1 VLIEAMTAKTSK
13 SFLSTIA
20 QGLATLLIAILFFSL
35 GLWQLDRAKALK
47 ESLVTATQVDT
58 NIVPL
63 TSIATARQPLQPEAF
78 NRMVQISGN
87 YVATYRAPN
96 QVNGDGQVS
105 DWEVGLLQV
114 GTNQGIL
121 VVKGLWSERLLN
133 PDISMAMVIDIKG
146 QLLASQSEDRFINGD
161 GAISRL
167 DSSVIVGLTDLDLF
181 DGYVMAKSESN
192 NGVELAR
199 QRLSPEKL
207 TSKIPG
213 YYWQHISYVVIWW
226 LMAAVV
232 LYLPFYRRRV
242 KP

>member
-1 VLIEAMTAKTSK
+1 M
-13 SFLSTIA
+13 
-20 QGLATLLIAILFFSL
+20 
-35 GLWQLDRAKALK
+35 
-47 ESLVTATQVDT
+47 
-58 NIVPL
+58 N
-63 TSIATARQPLQPEAF
+63 
-78 NRMVQISGN
+78 
-87 YVATYRAPN
+87 
-96 QVNGDGQVS
+96 
-105 DWEVGLLQV
+105 DWEVGLLQI

-133 PDISMAMVIDIKG
+133 PDISQAMVIDIQG
-146 QLLASQSEDRFINGD
+146 QLRASQSEDRSINGD

-167 DSSVIVGLTDLDLF
+167 DSSVIVGFTDLDLF
-181 DGYVMAKSESN
+181 DGYVMATSESH
-192 NGVELAR
+192 NGSQLLR

-207 TSKIPG
+207 SSRIPG

>member
-1 VLIEAMTAKTSK
+1 MTAQTSN
-13 SFLSTIA
+13 SFLSKVGQVVA
-20 QGLATLLIAILFFSL
+20 VLLIFSLFFAL

-47 ESLVTATQVDT
+47 QSLVTATAVDT

-63 TSIATARQPLQPEAF
+63 TSIATARQPLSPETM
-78 NRMVQISGN
+78 NRTVQISGN

-96 QVNGDGQVS
+96 QADGDEQVS

-146 QLLASQSEDRFINGD
+146 QLRASQSEDHAVNGD

-181 DGYVMAKSESN
+181 DGYVLASSESR
-192 NGVELAR
+192 NGSEFTR
-199 QRLSPEKL
+199 QRLTPEKL
-207 TSKIPG
+207 SSRVSG

>member
-1 VLIEAMTAKTSK
+1 MTAQTSN
-13 SFLSTIA
+13 SFLSKVGQVVA
-20 QGLATLLIAILFFSL
+20 VLLIVSLFFAL

-47 ESLVTATQVDT
+47 QSLVTATAVDT

-63 TSIATARQPLQPEAF
+63 TSIATARQPLSPEAM
-78 NRMVQISGN
+78 NRTVQISGN
-87 YVATYRAPN
+87 YVTTYRAPN
-96 QVNGDGQVS
+96 QADGDGKVS

-146 QLLASQSEDRFINGD
+146 QLRASQTEDRFINGD

-181 DGYVMAKSESN
+181 DGYVMASSESRN
-192 NGVELAR
+192 DSEFTR

>member
-1 VLIEAMTAKTSK
+1 VLIEAMTAQTSN
-13 SFLSTIA
+13 SFLSKVA
-20 QGLATLLIAILFFSL
+20 QVLAVLLIVSTFFSL
-35 GLWQLDRAKALK
+35 GLWQLDRAGALK

-58 NIVPL
+58 KIVPL
-63 TSIATARQPLQPEAF
+63 TSIATARQPLPPDAM
-78 NRMVQISGN
+78 NRMVQVSGH
-87 YVATYRAPN
+87 YVAGFRAPN
-96 QVNGDGQVS
+96 QADGDGKVS

-114 GTNQGIL
+114 GVNQGIL

-133 PDISMAMVIDIKG
+133 PDISMAMVIDIQG
-146 QLLASQSEDRFINGD
+146 QLRPSQSDDHSLNGD

-181 DGYVMAKSESN
+181 DGYVLAKSESHE
-192 NGVELAR
+192 GSQLIRA
-199 QRLSPEKL
+199 RLSPEKL
-207 TSKIPG
+207 SSRIPG

-226 LMAAVV
+226 LMAGVV

>member
-1 VLIEAMTAKTSK
+1 MTAQTSN
-13 SFLSTIA
+13 SLLSKIA
-20 QGLATLLIAILFFSL
+20 QGLAVLLVVVIFFAL

-96 QVNGDGQVS
+96 QADGDGKVS

-133 PDISMAMVIDIKG
+133 PDVSMAMVIDIKG
-146 QLLASQSEDRFINGD
+146 QLRASQSEDHSINGD

-181 DGYVMAKSESN
+181 DGYVMATSESR
-192 NGVELAR
+192 NGSQFSR
-199 QRLSPEKL
+199 QRLTPEKL

>member
-1 VLIEAMTAKTSK
+1 MTAQTSN
-13 SFLSTIA
+13 SLLSKIA
-20 QGLATLLIAILFFSL
+20 QGLAVLLVVVIFFAL

-47 ESLVTATQVDT
+47 ESLITATQVDT

-96 QVNGDGQVS
+96 QSDGGGQVS

-133 PDISMAMVIDIKG
+133 PDVSMAMVIDIKG
-146 QLLASQSEDRFINGD
+146 QLRASQSEDHSINGD

-181 DGYVMAKSESN
+181 DGYVIATSESR
-192 NGVELAR
+192 NGAEFTR
-199 QRLSPEKL
+199 QRLTPEKL

>member
-1 VLIEAMTAKTSK
+1 MTAQTSN
-13 SFLSTIA
+13 SLLSKIA
-20 QGLATLLIAILFFSL
+20 QGLAILLVVVIFFAL

-63 TSIATARQPLQPEAF
+63 TSIATARQPLQTEAF
-78 NRMVQISGN
+78 NRMLQISGN

-96 QVNGDGQVS
+96 QADGDGQVS

-133 PDISMAMVIDIKG
+133 PEVSMAMVIDIKG
-146 QLLASQSEDRFINGD
+146 QLIASQSEDRSLNGD
-161 GAISRL
+161 GVISRL
-167 DSSVIVGLTDLDLF
+167 DSSVIVGLTDVDLF
-181 DGYVMAKSESN
+181 DGYVMASTESLNGSELS
-192 NGVELAR
+192 R

-207 TSKIPG
+207 TSRVSG

>member
-1 VLIEAMTAKTSK
+1 MTAQTSN
-13 SFLSTIA
+13 SLLSKIS
-20 QGLATLLIAILFFSL
+20 QGLAVLLVVVLFFAL

-47 ESLVTATQVDT
+47 ESLVTATQVDR

-63 TSIATARQPLQPEAF
+63 TSIAAARQPLGPEAF
-78 NRMVQISGN
+78 NRMVQVSGR
-87 YVATYRAPN
+87 YVKTLRAPN
-96 QVNGDGQVS
+96 QSDGKKIRS

-121 VVKGLWSERLLN
+121 VVKGLWSERGLN
-133 PDISMAMVIDIKG
+133 PDMAMVIDIKG
-146 QLLASQSEDRFINGD
+146 QLRASQSEDRAVNGD

-181 DGYVMAKSESN
+181 DGYVMASSESR
-192 NGVELAR
+192 NGAELSR

-207 TSKIPG
+207 TSRVSG

>member
-1 VLIEAMTAKTSK
+1 M
-13 SFLSTIA
+13 
-20 QGLATLLIAILFFSL
+20 
-35 GLWQLDRAKALK
+35 
-47 ESLVTATQVDT
+47 
-58 NIVPL
+58 N
-63 TSIATARQPLQPEAF
+63 
-78 NRMVQISGN
+78 
-87 YVATYRAPN
+87 
-96 QVNGDGQVS
+96 
-105 DWEVGLLQV
+105 DWEVGLLQI

-133 PDISMAMVIDIKG
+133 PDISQAMVIDIQG
-146 QLLASQSEDRFINGD
+146 QLRASQSEDRSINGD

-181 DGYVMAKSESN
+181 DGYVMATSESH
-192 NGVELAR
+192 NGSQLLR

-207 TSKIPG
+207 SSRIPG

>member
-1 VLIEAMTAKTSK
+1 MTAQTSN
-13 SFLSTIA
+13 SFLSKVGQVVA
-20 QGLATLLIAILFFSL
+20 VLLVVSIFFAL

-47 ESLVTATQVDT
+47 QSLATASAVDT

-63 TSIATARQPLQPEAF
+63 TSIATARQPLSPEAM
-78 NRMVQISGN
+78 NRTVQISGN

-96 QVNGDGQVS
+96 QADGDEQVS

-146 QLLASQSEDRFINGD
+146 QLRASQSEDHAVNGD

-181 DGYVMAKSESN
+181 DGYVLASSESR
-192 NGVELAR
+192 NGSEFTR
-199 QRLSPEKL
+199 QRLTPEKL
-207 TSKIPG
+207 NSRIPG

>member
-1 VLIEAMTAKTSK
+1 MTAQTSN
-13 SFLSTIA
+13 SFLSKVGQVVA
-20 QGLATLLIAILFFSL
+20 VLLIVSIFFAL

-47 ESLVTATQVDT
+47 ESLVAATAVDT

-63 TSIATARQPLQPEAF
+63 ISIATARQPLSPEAM
-78 NRMVQISGN
+78 NRTVQISGN

-96 QVNGDGQVS
+96 QADGDEQVS

-146 QLLASQSEDRFINGD
+146 QLRASQSEDHAVNGD

-181 DGYVMAKSESN
+181 DGYVLAKSESR
-192 NGVELAR
+192 NGSEFTR
-199 QRLSPEKL
+199 QRLTPEKL
-207 TSKIPG
+207 NSRIPG

>member
-1 VLIEAMTAKTSK
+1 MTAPTSN
-13 SFLSTIA
+13 SFFSKIA
-20 QGLATLLIAILFFSL
+20 QGLAVLLIAVIFFAL
-35 GLWQLDRAKALK
+35 GFWQLDRATELK

-58 NIVPL
+58 NVVPL
-63 TSIATARQPLQPEAF
+63 TTIATARQPLAAEAF
-78 NRMVQISGN
+78 NQMVEVSGH
-87 YVATYRAPN
+87 YVASFRAPN
-96 QVNGDGQVS
+96 QSDGNNTMN

-114 GTNQGIL
+114 GVNQGIL

-146 QLLASQSEDRFINGD
+146 QLVASQSEDRSMNGD

-181 DGYVMAKSESN
+181 DGYVVATSESN
-192 NGVELAR
+192 NGVELTR
-199 QRLSPEKL
+199 QRLTPEKL
-207 TSKIPG
+207 SSRIPG
-213 YYWQHISYVVIWW
+213 FYWQHISYVVIWW

>member
-1 VLIEAMTAKTSK
+1 MTAPTSN
-13 SFLSTIA
+13 SFLSKVGQVVA
-20 QGLATLLIAILFFSL
+20 VLLIVSLFFAL

-47 ESLVTATQVDT
+47 QSLVTATAVDT

-63 TSIATARQPLQPEAF
+63 TSIATARQPLSPEAM
-78 NRMVQISGN
+78 NRTVQISGN

-96 QVNGDGQVS
+96 QADGDEQVS

-146 QLLASQSEDRFINGD
+146 QLRASQSEDHAVNGD

-181 DGYVMAKSESN
+181 DGYVLASSESR
-192 NGVELAR
+192 NGSEFTR
-199 QRLSPEKL
+199 QRLTPEKL
-207 TSKIPG
+207 NSRIPG

>member
-1 VLIEAMTAKTSK
+1 MTAQTSN
-13 SFLSTIA
+13 SFLSKVGQVVA
-20 QGLATLLIAILFFSL
+20 VLLIVSIFLTL

-47 ESLVTATQVDT
+47 ESLVTATAVDT
-58 NIVPL
+58 NIVLL
-63 TSIATARQPLQPEAF
+63 TSIATARQPLPAEAM
-78 NRMVQISGN
+78 NRMVEVSGH
-87 YVATYRAPN
+87 YVASFRAPN
-96 QVNGDGQVS
+96 QADGDGKVD

-114 GTNQGIL
+114 GTDQGIL
-121 VVKGLWSERLLN
+121 IVKGLWSERLLN

-146 QLLASQSEDRFINGD
+146 QLCASQSEDHSINGD

-181 DGYVMAKSESN
+181 DGYVLVTSESR
-192 NGVELAR
+192 NGSQFSR
-199 QRLSPEKL
+199 QRLTPEKL
-207 TSKIPG
+207 SSRIPG

>member
-1 VLIEAMTAKTSK
+1 MTAQTSN
-13 SFLSTIA
+13 SILSKVGQVVA
-20 QGLATLLIAILFFSL
+20 VLLIVSIFFAL

-47 ESLVTATQVDT
+47 QSLATATAVDS

-63 TSIATARQPLQPEAF
+63 TSIATARQPLSPEAM
-78 NRMVQISGN
+78 NRTVQISGN

-96 QVNGDGQVS
+96 QADGDEQVS

-146 QLLASQSEDRFINGD
+146 QLRASQSEDHAVNGD

-181 DGYVMAKSESN
+181 DGYVLAKSESR
-192 NGVELAR
+192 NGSEFTR
-199 QRLSPEKL
+199 QRLTPEKL
-207 TSKIPG
+207 SSRIPG

>member
-1 VLIEAMTAKTSK
+1 MTAPTSN
-13 SFLSTIA
+13 SFFSKIA
-20 QGLATLLIAILFFSL
+20 QGLAVLLIAVIFFAL
-35 GLWQLDRAKALK
+35 GFWQLDRAKELK

-58 NIVPL
+58 NVVPL
-63 TSIATARQPLQPEAF
+63 TTIANARQPLAAEAF
-78 NRMVQISGN
+78 NRMVEVSGH
-87 YVATYRAPN
+87 YVASFRAPN
-96 QVNGDGQVS
+96 QSDGNNTMN

-114 GTNQGIL
+114 GVNQGIL

-146 QLLASQSEDRFINGD
+146 QLVASQSEDRSMNGD

-181 DGYVMAKSESN
+181 DGYVVATSESN
-192 NGVELAR
+192 NGVELTR
-199 QRLSPEKL
+199 QRLTPEKL
-207 TSKIPG
+207 SSRIPG
-213 YYWQHISYVVIWW
+213 FYWQHISYVVIWW

>member
-1 VLIEAMTAKTSK
+1 MTAPTSN
-13 SFLSTIA
+13 SFFSKVGQVVA
-20 QGLATLLIAILFFSL
+20 VLLIAAIFFAL
-35 GLWQLDRAKALK
+35 GLWQLDRAKELK

-63 TSIATARQPLQPEAF
+63 TSIATARQPLQASAI
-78 NRMVQISGN
+78 NRMVQVSGH
-87 YVATYRAPN
+87 YVASFRAPN
-96 QVNGDGQVS
+96 QSDGNNTMK

-146 QLLASQSEDRFINGD
+146 QLVASQSEDRSINGD

-181 DGYVMAKSESN
+181 DGYVMASSESH
-192 NGVELAR
+192 NGSQLMRAR
-199 QRLSPEKL
+199 PTPAKL
-207 TSKIPG
+207 PSRIPG
-213 YYWQHISYVVIWW
+213 FYWQHISYVVIWW

>member
-1 VLIEAMTAKTSK
+1 VLIEAMTAQTSN
-13 SFLSTIA
+13 SFLSKIA
-20 QGLATLLIAILFFSL
+20 QGLAVLLIAVIFFAL

-58 NIVPL
+58 NVVPL
-63 TSIATARQPLQPEAF
+63 ESITAARKLIPVDAINRQ
-78 NRMVQISGN
+78 VSVSGH
-87 YVATYRAPN
+87 YVGDFKAPN
-96 QVNGDGQVS
+96 QVDGDGKVD

-133 PDISMAMVIDIKG
+133 PDISMAMIIDIKG
-146 QLLASQSEDRFINGD
+146 QLLASQSDDHSLNGD

-181 DGYVMAKSESN
+181 DGYVMASSESHD
-192 NGVELAR
+192 GSQLMRAR
-199 QRLSPEKL
+199 PTPAKL
-207 TSKIPG
+207 TSRIPG
-213 YYWQHISYVVIWW
+213 YYWQHLSYVVIWW

>member
-1 VLIEAMTAKTSK
+1 MTAQTSN
-13 SFLSTIA
+13 SFPSKVGQVVA
-20 QGLATLLIAILFFSL
+20 VLLIVSIFFAL

-47 ESLVTATQVDT
+47 QSLVTATAVDT

-63 TSIATARQPLQPEAF
+63 TSIATARQPLSPEAM
-78 NRMVQISGN
+78 NRTVQISGN

-96 QVNGDGQVS
+96 QADGDEQVS

-146 QLLASQSEDRFINGD
+146 QLRASQSEDHAVNGD

-181 DGYVMAKSESN
+181 DGYVLASSESR
-192 NGVELAR
+192 NGSEFTR
-199 QRLSPEKL
+199 QRLTPEKL
-207 TSKIPG
+207 NSRIPG

>member
-1 VLIEAMTAKTSK
+1 MTAQTSN
-13 SFLSTIA
+13 SLLSKIA
-20 QGLATLLIAILFFSL
+20 QGLAVLLVVVIFFAL

-96 QVNGDGQVS
+96 QADGDGKVS

-133 PDISMAMVIDIKG
+133 PDVSMAMVIDIKG
-146 QLLASQSEDRFINGD
+146 QLRASQYEDHSMNGD

-181 DGYVMAKSESN
+181 DGYVMATSESR
-192 NGVELAR
+192 NGAEFTR
-199 QRLSPEKL
+199 QRLTPEKL